1 MASGNL
7 RRHTRNT
14 FTAKIRV
21 GWQDQHGQDKSA
33 MTKSFDISESGMRFE
48 LLEPLALQSDI
59 MVHCEKIGLK
69 ARAIVRSCARF
80 KLNYV
85 IGVEFGFGYRW
96 VPPSDEVREAL
107 ESAEMI
113 VA

>member
-14 FTAKIRV
+14 FTVKIRV
-21 GWQDQHGQDKSA
+21 TWQDQHGQDKSA

-48 LLEPLALQSDI
+48 LPEPLTLRSDL
-59 MVHCEKIGLK
+59 MVNCEKIGLK
-69 ARAIVRSCARF
+69 ARAIVRSCSHY

-96 VPPSDEVREAL
+96 TPPSEEVRKAL
-107 ESAEMI
+107 ENVELI
-113 VA
+113 VV